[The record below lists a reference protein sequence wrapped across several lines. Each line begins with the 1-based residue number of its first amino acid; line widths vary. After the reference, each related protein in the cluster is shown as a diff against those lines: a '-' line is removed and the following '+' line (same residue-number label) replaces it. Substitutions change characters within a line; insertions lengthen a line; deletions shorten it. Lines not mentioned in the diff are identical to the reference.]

1 MVCCVSPE
9 RRHHVYLLS
18 APLTIPLVC
27 CYINHFR
34 GAASCGEAM
43 ARRRKEERWAGL
55 ASRGMVGRLGRSSSR
70 VRHRGGPE
78 RERVSDRCH
87 ASGVAVDVC
96 SDALAWTQRAARAAD
111 RGVGDVSRARSESP
125 RAPRI
130 TAQRGA
136 RCDPYNIRN
145 CVPPKGTGSVSCNSV
160 FVPHLCRFLNQ
171 EELMECKAMVQNPS
185 S

>member
-1 MVCCVSPE
+1 MSWRTVCSLWGMPGELSRASRLSCRTPGGGLSSPLY
-9 RRHHVYLLS
+9 RSDRSIDLLS

-55 ASRGMVGRLGRSSSR
+55 ASRGMVGRLGRCSSR
-70 VRHRGGPE
+70 VRHRGIPE

-111 RGVGDVSRARSESP
+111 GGVGDVSRARSGSP

-130 TAQRGA
+130 TA
-136 RCDPYNIRN
+136 
-145 CVPPKGTGSVSCNSV
+145 
-160 FVPHLCRFLNQ
+160 
-171 EELMECKAMVQNPS
+171 
-185 S
+185 